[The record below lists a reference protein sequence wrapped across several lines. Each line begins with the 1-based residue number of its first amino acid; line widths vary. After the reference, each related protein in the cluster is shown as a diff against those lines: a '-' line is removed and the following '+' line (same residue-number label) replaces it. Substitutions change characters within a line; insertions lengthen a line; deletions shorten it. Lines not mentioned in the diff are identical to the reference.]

1 MCPRNMKDRVMN
13 RIGELDQVNLQN
25 FIQMISK
32 EHRFLSSLFD
42 SLQEAI
48 LVISPAH
55 TILYHNVAAQEFLG
69 LPENASALPVE
80 KLLPGLNLSLLLS
93 DSGIGSRKSM
103 RQELELTYPE
113 HRIVQMYALPID
125 REDAP
130 YALILNDIT
139 ATMERAA
146 SVAET
151 ERSKAVSILAA
162 EVAHEIGNPLNSLYL
177 HLQFLQRLLKNPD
190 PNLADAAQEVAEAR
204 SEVERL
210 DAIIN
215 QFLHA
220 LRPGKPVFETLDL
233 KSLVLDSL
241 NFMRQEITDRKIQL
255 EFYWGENVPQIKGD
269 ANQLKQ
275 AFYNLARNAMQA
287 MPAGGRLTIR
297 CSADDNFVMLSVSDS
312 GCGIKPENMQKIFR
326 PFFTTKNAGT
336 GLGLMIVER
345 IVREHGGSL
354 AVDSREN
361 AGTTFT
367 ISLPRR
373 FRLVRGLPAPAEQNE
388 QNDIQSKEA
397 RSE

>member
-1 MCPRNMKDRVMN
+1 MCPRTMKDRVMN
-13 RIGELDQVNLQN
+13 RIGELDSVNLQN
-25 FIQMISK
+25 FIQMIAK

-42 SLQEAI
+42 SLREAI

-55 TILYHNVAAQEFLG
+55 TVLYHNAAAQDFLG

-80 KLLPGLNLSLLLS
+80 KLLPGLNLDLLLS
-93 DSGIGSRKSM
+93 DSALGGRKSM
-103 RQELELTYPE
+103 RQELELAYPE

-130 YALILNDIT
+130 YALILTDIT

-146 SVAET
+146 SEMES

-177 HLQFLQRLLKNPD
+177 HLQFLQRLLKSPD
-190 PNLADAAQEVAEAR
+190 ANLADAAQEVSEAR

-275 AFYNLARNAMQA
+275 AFYNLVRNAMQA
-287 MPAGGRLTIR
+287 MPAGGKLTIQ
-297 CSADDNFVMLSVSDS
+297 CSADDNFVTLSVSDS

-373 FRLVRGLPAPAEQNE
+373 FRLVRGLPAPEEKNE
-388 QNDIQSKEA
+388 IKTKEG
-397 RSE
+397 SPE

>member
-1 MCPRNMKDRVMN
+1 MD
-13 RIGELDQVNLQN
+13 RIGELDQINLQN

-32 EHRFLSSLFD
+32 EHRFLGSLFD
-42 SLQEAI
+42 SLREAI

-55 TILYHNVAAQEFLG
+55 TVLYHNAAAQEFLG

-80 KLLPGLNLSLLLS
+80 KLLPGLNLNLLLS

-103 RQELELTYPE
+103 RQELELSYPE

-125 REDAP
+125 RDDAP

-146 SVAET
+146 SEAES
-151 ERSKAVSILAA
+151 ERSKAVSMLAA

-177 HLQFLQRLLKNPD
+177 HLQFLQRLLKRPD
-190 PNLADAAQEVAEAR
+190 ANLADAVQEVSEAR

-215 QFLHA
+215 HFLHA
-220 LRPGKPVFETLDL
+220 LRPGKPVFEPVDL

-241 NFMRQEITDRKIQL
+241 NFMRQEITDRKIQI
-255 EFYWGENVPQIKGD
+255 EFYWGENVPQVNGD

-287 MPAGGRLTIR
+287 MPSGGKLTVR
-297 CSADDNFVMLSVSDS
+297 CSADDSFVMLSVSDS
-312 GCGIKPENMQKIFR
+312 GCGIKPENLQKIFK
-326 PFFTTKNAGT
+326 PFFTTKDTGT

-361 AGTTFT
+361 EGTTFT
-367 ISLPRR
+367 VSLPRR
-373 FRLVRGLPAPAEQNE
+373 VRLVRGLPAPDAQK
-388 QNDIQSKEA
+388 QIQTKEG

>member
-1 MCPRNMKDRVMN
+1 MCPRTAKERVMN
-13 RIGELDQVNLQN
+13 RIGELDSVNLQN

-55 TILYHNVAAQEFLG
+55 TVLYHNAAAQEFLG

-80 KLLPGLNLSLLLS
+80 KMLPGLNLDLLLS

-125 REDAP
+125 RQDAP

-146 SVAET
+146 DMAES

-177 HLQFLQRLLKNPD
+177 HLQFLQRLLKDPD
-190 PNLADAAQEVAEAR
+190 ASLADAAQDVAEAR

-220 LRPGKPVFETLDL
+220 LRPGKPVFEALDL

-255 EFYWGENVPQIKGD
+255 EFYWDENVPRIKGD
-269 ANQLKQ
+269 ANQLRQ

-287 MPAGGRLTIR
+287 MPSGGKLTVR
-297 CSADDNFVMLSVSDS
+297 CSSDDNFVMLSVSDS

-361 AGTTFT
+361 VGTTFT

-373 FRLVRGLPAPAEQNE
+373 VRLVRGLPPPDEQK
-388 QNDIQSKEA
+388 QIQTKEDQP
-397 RSE
+397 E

>member
-1 MCPRNMKDRVMN
+1 MSPKKMKDRVID
-13 RIGELDQVNLQN
+13 RIGELDEVNLQN
-25 FIQMISK
+25 FIQMLSK
-32 EHRFLSSLFD
+32 EHRFLDSLFD

-48 LVISPAH
+48 LVISSAH
-55 TILYHNVAAQEFLG
+55 TILYHNAAAKEFLG
-69 LPENASALPVE
+69 LPDKLASIPVE
-80 KLLPGLNLSLLLS
+80 KLLPGLTLDLLLA
-93 DSGIGSRKSM
+93 DSKLGSRKSM

-130 YALILNDIT
+130 YALILTDVT
-139 ATMERAA
+139 ATMEQAA
-146 SVAET
+146 SVAES
-151 ERSKAVSILAA
+151 ERSKAVSMLAA

-190 PNLADAAQEVAEAR
+190 ANLADAAQEVAEAR

-220 LRPGKPVFETLDL
+220 LRPGKPVFEPLDL

-255 EFYWGENVPQIKGD
+255 EFYWGENVPQINGD

-287 MPAGGRLTIR
+287 MPSGGKLTVR
-297 CSADDNFVMLSVSDS
+297 CSADDSFVMLSVSDS

-361 AGTTFT
+361 VGTTFT

-373 FRLVRGLPAPAEQNE
+373 IRVVRGLPAPDPRKE
-388 QNDIQSKEA
+388 IQTKEGQ
-397 RSE
+397 SE

>member
-55 TILYHNVAAQEFLG
+55 TILYHNIAAQEFLG

-80 KLLPGLNLSLLLS
+80 KLLPGLNLGLLLS

-139 ATMERAA
+139 STMERAA
-146 SVAET
+146 SVAES
-151 ERSKAVSILAA
+151 ERSKAISILAA

-190 PNLADAAQEVAEAR
+190 TSLADAAQEVSEAR

-373 FRLVRGLPAPAEQNE
+373 FRLVRGLPAPAEQKE
-388 QNDIQSKEA
+388 IQIKED
-397 RSE
+397 RPE

>member
-1 MCPRNMKDRVMN
+1 MCPRTAKERVMN
-13 RIGELDQVNLQN
+13 RIGELDSVNLQN

-55 TILYHNVAAQEFLG
+55 TVLYHNAAAQEFLG

-80 KLLPGLNLSLLLS
+80 KMLPGLNLDLLLS

-125 REDAP
+125 RQDAP

-146 SVAET
+146 DMAES

-177 HLQFLQRLLKNPD
+177 HLQFLQRLLKDPD
-190 PNLADAAQEVAEAR
+190 ASLADAAQDVAEAR

-220 LRPGKPVFETLDL
+220 LRPGKPVFEALDL

-255 EFYWGENVPQIKGD
+255 EFYWDENVPRIKGD
-269 ANQLKQ
+269 ANQLRQ

-287 MPAGGRLTIR
+287 MPSGGKLTVR
-297 CSADDNFVMLSVSDS
+297 CSSDDNFVMLSVSDS

-361 AGTTFT
+361 VGTTFT
-367 ISLPRR
+367 VSLPRR
-373 FRLVRGLPAPAEQNE
+373 VRLVRGLPPPDEQK
-388 QNDIQSKEA
+388 QFQTKEDQP
-397 RSE
+397 E

>member
-1 MCPRNMKDRVMN
+1 MCPRTMKDRVMN
-13 RIGELDQVNLQN
+13 RIGELDSVNLQN

-42 SLQEAI
+42 SLREAI

-55 TILYHNVAAQEFLG
+55 TVLYHNAAAREFLG

-80 KLLPGLNLSLLLS
+80 KLLPGLNLNLLLA

-146 SVAET
+146 DMAES

-190 PNLADAAQEVAEAR
+190 ANLADAAQEVSEAR

-287 MPAGGRLTIR
+287 MPAGGSLTVR

-312 GCGIKPENMQKIFR
+312 GCGIKPENMQKIFK

-345 IVREHGGSL
+345 IVREHGGAL

-361 AGTTFT
+361 VGTTFT

-373 FRLVRGLPAPAEQNE
+373 VRLVRGLPAPDERKQLPT
-388 QNDIQSKEA
+388 KE
-397 RSE
+397 RQPE

>member
-1 MCPRNMKDRVMN
+1 MCPRNMKDRVMD
-13 RIGELDQVNLQN
+13 RIGELDQINLQN

-42 SLQEAI
+42 SLREAI

-80 KLLPGLNLSLLLS
+80 KLLPGLNLGLLLS
-93 DSGIGSRKSM
+93 DSGIGTRKSM

-146 SVAET
+146 SVAES

-190 PNLADAAQEVAEAR
+190 ANLADAAQEVSEAR

-269 ANQLKQ
+269 ASQLKQ

-287 MPAGGRLTIR
+287 MPSGGSLTVR

-388 QNDIQSKEA
+388 IQTKED
-397 RSE
+397 RTE

>member
-1 MCPRNMKDRVMN
+1 MCPRNMKDRVLN

-42 SLQEAI
+42 SLREAI

-55 TILYHNVAAQEFLG
+55 TVLYHNAAAQEFLG

-80 KLLPGLNLSLLLS
+80 KLMPGLNLDLLLS
-93 DSGIGSRKSM
+93 DSMSGKGASKSM

-130 YALILNDIT
+130 YALILTDVT
-139 ATMERAA
+139 ATMEQAA
-146 SVAET
+146 SVAES
-151 ERSKAVSILAA
+151 ERSKAVSMLAA

-190 PNLADAAQEVAEAR
+190 ANLADASQEVAEAR

-220 LRPGKPVFETLDL
+220 LRPGKPVFEPLDL

-255 EFYWGENVPQIKGD
+255 EFYWGENVPQINGD

-287 MPAGGRLTIR
+287 MPSGGKLTVR
-297 CSADDNFVMLSVSDS
+297 CSADDSFVMLSVSDS

-361 AGTTFT
+361 VGTTFT

-373 FRLVRGLPAPAEQNE
+373 IRVVRGLPAPDPRRE
-388 QNDIQSKEA
+388 IQTKEGQ
-397 RSE
+397 SE

>member
-13 RIGELDQVNLQN
+13 RIGELDSVNLQN

-32 EHRFLSSLFD
+32 EHRFLSSLLD
-42 SLQEAI
+42 SLREAI
-48 LVISPAH
+48 LVISPSH
-55 TILYHNVAAQEFLG
+55 TVLYHNAAAQEFLG

-80 KLLPGLNLSLLLS
+80 KLLPGLNLNLLLS

-130 YALILNDIT
+130 YALILNDVT
-139 ATMERAA
+139 AAMERAA
-146 SVAET
+146 SVAES
-151 ERSKAVSILAA
+151 ERSKAVSVLAA

-177 HLQFLQRLLKNPD
+177 HLQFLQRLLKKPD
-190 PNLADAAQEVAEAR
+190 ANLADAAQEVAEAR

-215 QFLHA
+215 QFLRA
-220 LRPGKPVFETLDL
+220 LRPGKPVFDSLDL
-233 KSLVLDSL
+233 KSLVLDAL
-241 NFMRQEITDRKIQL
+241 NFMRQEITDRKIRL
-255 EFYWGENVPQIKGD
+255 EFYWDENVPQIKGD

-287 MPAGGRLTIR
+287 MPTGGRLTIR

-367 ISLPRR
+367 ISLPRQ
-373 FRLVRGLPAPAEQNE
+373 FRLVRGLPAPADA
-388 QNDIQSKEA
+388 NDSPKKEDRA
-397 RSE
+397 E

>member
-1 MCPRNMKDRVMN
+1 MCPRNMKDRVLN

-42 SLQEAI
+42 SLREAI

-55 TILYHNVAAQEFLG
+55 TVLYHNAAAQEFLG

-80 KLLPGLNLSLLLS
+80 KLMPGLNLDLLLS
-93 DSGIGSRKSM
+93 DSMSGKGASKSM

-130 YALILNDIT
+130 YALILTDVT
-139 ATMERAA
+139 ATMEQAA
-146 SVAET
+146 SVAES
-151 ERSKAVSILAA
+151 ERSKAVSMLAA

-177 HLQFLQRLLKNPD
+177 HLQFLQRLLKNPGA
-190 PNLADAAQEVAEAR
+190 NLADASQEVAEAR

-220 LRPGKPVFETLDL
+220 LRPGKPVFEPLDL

-255 EFYWGENVPQIKGD
+255 EFYWGENVPQINGD

-287 MPAGGRLTIR
+287 MPSGGKLTVR
-297 CSADDNFVMLSVSDS
+297 CSADDSFVMLSVSDS

-361 AGTTFT
+361 VGTTFT

-373 FRLVRGLPAPAEQNE
+373 IRVVRGLPAPDPRRE
-388 QNDIQSKEA
+388 IQTKEGQ
-397 RSE
+397 SE

>member
-1 MCPRNMKDRVMN
+1 MCPRSMKDRVMN
-13 RIGELDQVNLQN
+13 RIGELDSVNLQN

-55 TILYHNVAAQEFLG
+55 TVLYHNAAAQEFLG

-80 KLLPGLNLSLLLS
+80 KLLPGLNLNLLLS

-146 SVAET
+146 DMAES

-190 PNLADAAQEVAEAR
+190 ANHADAAQEVSEAR

-287 MPAGGRLTIR
+287 MPAGGRLTVR
-297 CSADDNFVMLSVSDS
+297 CSADDDFVMLSVSDS
-312 GCGIKPENMQKIFR
+312 GCGIKPENMQRIFR

-367 ISLPRR
+367 ISLPRQ
-373 FRLVRGLPAPAEQNE
+373 FRLVRGLPAPAENNVPKQ
-388 QNDIQSKEA
+388 KEG
-397 RSE
+397 SPE

>member
-1 MCPRNMKDRVMN
+1 MD

-55 TILYHNVAAQEFLG
+55 TVLYHNAAAQEFLG

-80 KLLPGLNLSLLLS
+80 KMLPGLNLNLLLS
-93 DSGIGSRKSM
+93 DSGAGGSKAM
-103 RQELELTYPE
+103 RQELELSYPE

-125 REDAP
+125 RDDAP
-130 YALILNDIT
+130 YALILNDVT

-146 SVAET
+146 SVAES
-151 ERSKAVSILAA
+151 ERSKAVSMLAA

-177 HLQFLQRLLKNPD
+177 HLQLLQRLLKRPEPD
-190 PNLADAAQEVAEAR
+190 LADAAQEVAEAR

-220 LRPGKPVFETLDL
+220 LRPGKPVFEPLDL
-233 KSLVLDSL
+233 KTLVLDSL

-255 EFYWGENVPQIKGD
+255 EFYWGENVPQINGD

-275 AFYNLARNAMQA
+275 AFYNLARNAIQA
-287 MPAGGRLTIR
+287 MPSGGRLTIR
-297 CSADDNFVMLSVSDS
+297 CSADDSFVMLSVSDS
-312 GCGIKPENMQKIFR
+312 GCGIKPENMQKIFK

-373 FRLVRGLPAPAEQNE
+373 VRVVRGLPAPDPHKQL
-388 QNDIQSKEA
+388 QTKEGL
-397 RSE
+397 SE

>member
-1 MCPRNMKDRVMN
+1 MCPRNMKDRVLN
-13 RIGELDQVNLQN
+13 RIGELDSVNLQN

-48 LVISPAH
+48 LLISPAH
-55 TILYHNVAAQEFLG
+55 TVLYHNVAAQEILG

-80 KLLPGLNLSLLLS
+80 KLLPGLNLNLLLS
-93 DSGIGSRKSM
+93 DSGLGSRKSM

-130 YALILNDIT
+130 YALILTDVT
-139 ATMERAA
+139 ATMDRAA
-146 SVAET
+146 SVADS
-151 ERSKAVSILAA
+151 ERSKAVSMLAA

-177 HLQFLQRLLKNPD
+177 HLQLLQRIRKRPE

-210 DAIIN
+210 DSIIN

-220 LRPGKPVFETLDL
+220 LRPGKPVFEPLDL

-241 NFMRQEITDRKIQL
+241 NFMKQEINDRKIQL
-255 EFYWGENVPQIKGD
+255 EFYWGENVPQINGD

-275 AFYNLARNAMQA
+275 AFYTLTRNAMQA
-287 MPAGGRLTIR
+287 MPSGGKLTIR
-297 CSADDNFVMLSVSDS
+297 CSADDAFVMLSVSDS
-312 GCGIKPENMQKIFR
+312 GCGIRPENMQKIFK

-345 IVREHGGSL
+345 IVCEHGGSL

-367 ISLPRR
+367 VSLPRR
-373 FRLVRGLPAPAEQNE
+373 VRLVRGLPAPDPAKQIETIE
-388 QNDIQSKEA
+388 GQSE
-397 RSE
+397 

>member
-1 MCPRNMKDRVMN
+1 MKDRVMN

-80 KLLPGLNLSLLLS
+80 KLLPGLNLGLLLS

-146 SVAET
+146 SVAES

-220 LRPGKPVFETLDL
+220 LRPGKPVFDSLDL

-297 CSADDNFVMLSVSDS
+297 CSADDSFVMLSVSDS

-388 QNDIQSKEA
+388 QNDIQTRED

>member
-1 MCPRNMKDRVMN
+1 MCPRNMKDRVLD

-42 SLQEAI
+42 SLREAI

-55 TILYHNVAAQEFLG
+55 TVLYHNAAAQDFLG

-80 KLLPGLNLSLLLS
+80 KLMPGLNLDLLLS
-93 DSGIGSRKSM
+93 DSGTGASKSM

-113 HRIVQMYALPID
+113 HRIVQMYALPIA

-130 YALILNDIT
+130 YALILTDVT
-139 ATMERAA
+139 ATMEQAA
-146 SVAET
+146 SVAES
-151 ERSKAVSILAA
+151 ERSKAVSMLAA

-190 PNLADAAQEVAEAR
+190 ANLADAAQEVAEAR

-220 LRPGKPVFETLDL
+220 LRPGKPVFEPLDL

-255 EFYWGENVPQIKGD
+255 EFYWGENVPQINGD

-287 MPAGGRLTIR
+287 MPSGGKLTVR

-361 AGTTFT
+361 VGTTFT

-373 FRLVRGLPAPAEQNE
+373 IRVVRGLPAPAPRKENRTGE
-388 QNDIQSKEA
+388 GRQSE
-397 RSE
+397 

>member
-1 MCPRNMKDRVMN
+1 MN
-13 RIGELDQVNLQN
+13 RIGELDSVNLQN

-55 TILYHNVAAQEFLG
+55 TILYHNAAAQEFLG
-69 LPENASALPVE
+69 LPENAAALPVE
-80 KLLPGLNLSLLLS
+80 KLLPGLNLNLLLS

-103 RQELELTYPE
+103 RQELELSYPE

-146 SVAET
+146 DMAES

-190 PNLADAAQEVAEAR
+190 ANLADATQEVSEAR

-255 EFYWGENVPQIKGD
+255 EFYWGEDVPQVKGD
-269 ANQLKQ
+269 ASQLKQ

-287 MPAGGRLTIR
+287 MPTGGRLTVR

-367 ISLPRR
+367 ISLPRQ
-373 FRLVRGLPAPAEQNE
+373 FRLVRGLPAPKEK
-388 QNDIQSKEA
+388 NDLKTKEDTP
-397 RSE
+397 E

>member
-1 MCPRNMKDRVMN
+1 MN
-13 RIGELDQVNLQN
+13 RIGELDSVNLQN

-55 TILYHNVAAQEFLG
+55 TILYHNAAAQEFLG
-69 LPENASALPVE
+69 LPENAAALPVE
-80 KLLPGLNLSLLLS
+80 KLLPGLNLNLLLS

-113 HRIVQMYALPID
+113 PRIVQMYALPID

-146 SVAET
+146 DMAES

-190 PNLADAAQEVAEAR
+190 ANLADATQEVSEAR

-255 EFYWGENVPQIKGD
+255 EFYWGEDVPQVKGD
-269 ANQLKQ
+269 ASQLKQ

-287 MPAGGRLTIR
+287 MPTGGRLTVR

-367 ISLPRR
+367 ISLPRQ
-373 FRLVRGLPAPAEQNE
+373 FRLVRGLPAPKEK
-388 QNDIQSKEA
+388 NDLKTKEDTP
-397 RSE
+397 E

>member
-1 MCPRNMKDRVMN
+1 MCPRTMKDRVLN
-13 RIGELDQVNLQN
+13 RIGELDSVNLQN

-55 TILYHNVAAQEFLG
+55 TVLYHNVAAQEFLG

-80 KLLPGLNLSLLLS
+80 KLLPGLNLNLLLS
-93 DSGIGSRKSM
+93 DSGLGSRKSM

-130 YALILNDIT
+130 YALILTDVT

-146 SVAET
+146 SVAES
-151 ERSKAVSILAA
+151 ERSKAVSMLAA

-177 HLQFLQRLLKNPD
+177 HLQLLQRILKRPE

-210 DAIIN
+210 DSIIN

-220 LRPGKPVFETLDL
+220 LRPGKPVFEPLDL

-255 EFYWGENVPQIKGD
+255 EFYWGENVPLINGD

-275 AFYNLARNAMQA
+275 AFYNLTRNAMQA
-287 MPAGGRLTIR
+287 MPSGGKLMIR
-297 CSADDNFVMLSVSDS
+297 CSADDAFVMLSVSDS
-312 GCGIKPENMQKIFR
+312 GCGIRPENMQKIFK

-345 IVREHGGSL
+345 IVCEHGGRL

-367 ISLPRR
+367 VSLPRR
-373 FRLVRGLPAPAEQNE
+373 VRVVRGLPAPDPAKQ
-388 QNDIQSKEA
+388 IQTTEG

>member
-1 MCPRNMKDRVMN
+1 MCPRNMKDRVLN

-42 SLQEAI
+42 SLREAI

-55 TILYHNVAAQEFLG
+55 TVLYHNAAAQEFLG
-69 LPENASALPVE
+69 LPDNASALPVE
-80 KLLPGLNLSLLLS
+80 KLMPGVNLNLLLS
-93 DSGIGSRKSM
+93 DSGGGSKSM

-130 YALILNDIT
+130 YALILTDVT

-146 SVAET
+146 NVAES
-151 ERSKAVSILAA
+151 ERSKAVSMLAA

-190 PNLADAAQEVAEAR
+190 ANLSDAAQEVAEAR

-220 LRPGKPVFETLDL
+220 LRPGKPVFEPLDL

-255 EFYWGENVPQIKGD
+255 EFYWGENVPLINGD

-287 MPAGGRLTIR
+287 MPSGGRLTVR

-326 PFFTTKNAGT
+326 PFFTTKDAGT

-354 AVDSREN
+354 AVDSREKV
-361 AGTTFT
+361 GTTFT

-373 FRLVRGLPAPAEQNE
+373 VRVVRGLPAPDPAKQ
-388 QNDIQSKEA
+388 IQTTEGQ
-397 RSE
+397 SE

>member
-1 MCPRNMKDRVMN
+1 MKDRVMN
-13 RIGELDQVNLQN
+13 RIGELDSVNLQN

-32 EHRFLSSLFD
+32 EHRFLSSLLD
-42 SLQEAI
+42 SLREAI
-48 LVISPAH
+48 LVISPSH
-55 TILYHNVAAQEFLG
+55 TVLYHNAAAQEFLG

-80 KLLPGLNLSLLLS
+80 KLLPGLNLNLLLS

-130 YALILNDIT
+130 YALILNDVT
-139 ATMERAA
+139 AAMERAA
-146 SVAET
+146 SVAES
-151 ERSKAVSILAA
+151 ERSKAVSVLAA

-177 HLQFLQRLLKNPD
+177 HLQFLQRLLKKPD
-190 PNLADAAQEVAEAR
+190 ANLADAAQEVAEAR

-215 QFLHA
+215 QFLRA
-220 LRPGKPVFETLDL
+220 LRPGKPVFDSLDL
-233 KSLVLDSL
+233 KSLVLDAL
-241 NFMRQEITDRKIQL
+241 NFMRQEITDRKIRL
-255 EFYWGENVPQIKGD
+255 EFYWDENVPQIKGD

-287 MPAGGRLTIR
+287 MPTGGRLTIR

-367 ISLPRR
+367 ISLPRQ
-373 FRLVRGLPAPAEQNE
+373 FRLVRGLPAPADA
-388 QNDIQSKEA
+388 NDSPKKEDRA
-397 RSE
+397 E

>member
-1 MCPRNMKDRVMN
+1 MCPRTMKDRVMN
-13 RIGELDQVNLQN
+13 RIGELDSVNLQN

-55 TILYHNVAAQEFLG
+55 TVLYHNAAAQEFLG

-80 KLLPGLNLSLLLS
+80 KMLPGLNLDLLLS

-146 SVAET
+146 DMAES

-190 PNLADAAQEVAEAR
+190 ANLADAAQEVAEAR

-210 DAIIN
+210 DSIIN

-220 LRPGKPVFETLDL
+220 LRPGNPVFDTLDL

-241 NFMRQEITDRKIQL
+241 NFMKQEITDRKIQL

-287 MPAGGRLTIR
+287 MPTGGKLTIR

-373 FRLVRGLPAPAEQNE
+373 FRLVRGLPAPDEQKRIQTKEGQAE
-388 QNDIQSKEA
+388 
-397 RSE
+397 

>member
-1 MCPRNMKDRVMN
+1 MCPRSMKDRVMN
-13 RIGELDQVNLQN
+13 RIGELDSVNLQN

-55 TILYHNVAAQEFLG
+55 TVLYHNAAAQEFLG

-80 KLLPGLNLSLLLS
+80 KMLPGLNLDLLLS

-146 SVAET
+146 DMAES

-190 PNLADAAQEVAEAR
+190 ANLADAAQEVAEAR

-210 DAIIN
+210 DSIIN

-220 LRPGKPVFETLDL
+220 LRPGNPVFDTLDL

-241 NFMRQEITDRKIQL
+241 NFMKQEITDRKIQL

-287 MPAGGRLTIR
+287 MPTGGKLTIR

-373 FRLVRGLPAPAEQNE
+373 FRLVRGLPAPDEQKRIQTKEGQAE
-388 QNDIQSKEA
+388 
-397 RSE
+397 

>member
-1 MCPRNMKDRVMN
+1 MCPRTMKDRVMN
-13 RIGELDQVNLQN
+13 RIGELDSVNLQN

-55 TILYHNVAAQEFLG
+55 TVLYHNAAAKEFLG

-80 KLLPGLNLSLLLS
+80 KMLPGLNLNLLLS

-103 RQELELTYPE
+103 RQELALTYPE

-146 SVAET
+146 SVAES
-151 ERSKAVSILAA
+151 ERSKAVSMLAA

-190 PNLADAAQEVAEAR
+190 ANLADAAQEVSEAR

-220 LRPGKPVFETLDL
+220 LRPGKPVFETLNL

-255 EFYWGENVPQIKGD
+255 EFYWDENVPHIKGD

-287 MPAGGRLTIR
+287 MPSGGRLTIR

-312 GCGIKPENMQKIFR
+312 GCGIKPENMQKIFK

-354 AVDSREN
+354 AIDSREN
-361 AGTTFT
+361 AGATFT

-373 FRLVRGLPAPAEQNE
+373 FRLVRGLPAPEDT
-388 QNDIQSKEA
+388 NDSRKKEG
-397 RSE
+397 RTE

>member
-1 MCPRNMKDRVMN
+1 MN
-13 RIGELDQVNLQN
+13 RIGELDSVNLQN

-55 TILYHNVAAQEFLG
+55 TILYHNAAAQEFLG
-69 LPENASALPVE
+69 LPENAAALPVE
-80 KLLPGLNLSLLLS
+80 KLLPGLNLNLLLS

-146 SVAET
+146 DMAES

-190 PNLADAAQEVAEAR
+190 ANMADAAQEVSEAR

-287 MPAGGRLTIR
+287 MPAGGRLTVR
-297 CSADDNFVMLSVSDS
+297 CSADDDFVMLSVSDS

-367 ISLPRR
+367 ISLPRQ
-373 FRLVRGLPAPAEQNE
+373 FRLVRGLPAPAEN
-388 QNDIQSKEA
+388 NDLKTKEGT
-397 RSE
+397 SE

>member
-1 MCPRNMKDRVMN
+1 M
-13 RIGELDQVNLQN
+13 
-25 FIQMISK
+25 
-32 EHRFLSSLFD
+32 
-42 SLQEAI
+42 
-48 LVISPAH
+48 
-55 TILYHNVAAQEFLG
+55 
-69 LPENASALPVE
+69 E
-80 KLLPGLNLSLLLS
+80 KLLPGLNLNLLLA

-146 SVAET
+146 DMAES

-190 PNLADAAQEVAEAR
+190 ANLADAAQEVSEAR

-287 MPAGGRLTIR
+287 MPAGGSLTVR

-326 PFFTTKNAGT
+326 PFFTTKNTGT

-367 ISLPRR
+367 ISLPRQ
-373 FRLVRGLPAPAEQNE
+373 FRLVRGLPAPADHNE
-388 QNDIQSKEA
+388 IKTKEG
-397 RSE
+397 SPE

>member
-1 MCPRNMKDRVMN
+1 MSPKKMKDRVID
-13 RIGELDQVNLQN
+13 RIGELDEVNLQN
-25 FIQMISK
+25 FIQMLSK
-32 EHRFLSSLFD
+32 EHRFLDSLFD

-48 LVISPAH
+48 LVISSAH
-55 TILYHNVAAQEFLG
+55 TILYHNAAAKEFLG
-69 LPENASALPVE
+69 LPDKLASIPVE
-80 KLLPGLNLSLLLS
+80 KLLPGLNLDLLLA
-93 DSGIGSRKSM
+93 DSRLGSRKSM

-146 SVAET
+146 SEVES
-151 ERSKAVSILAA
+151 ERGKAVSMLAA

-177 HLQFLQRLLKNPD
+177 HLQMLQRLLKRPEPD
-190 PNLADAAQEVAEAR
+190 VADAAQEVDEAR
-204 SEVERL
+204 AEVERL

-215 QFLHA
+215 QFLRA
-220 LRPGKPVFETLDL
+220 LRPGHPVFEPLDL
-233 KSLVLDSL
+233 KSLVLESL
-241 NFMRQEITDRKIQL
+241 NFMKQEITDRKIQL
-255 EFYWGENVPQIKGD
+255 EFYWGENVPQVNGD
-269 ANQLKQ
+269 PGQLKQ
-275 AFYNLARNAMQA
+275 AFYNLVRNAMQA
-287 MPAGGRLTIR
+287 MPSGGSLTIR
-297 CSADDNFVMLSVSDS
+297 CTADDAFVMLSVTDS
-312 GCGIKPENMQKIFR
+312 GCGIKPENMQKIFK

-345 IVREHGGSL
+345 IVREHGGAL

-373 FRLVRGLPAPAEQNE
+373 VRLVRGLPAPDERKQLP
-388 QNDIQSKEA
+388 IKEGQP
-397 RSE
+397 E

>member
-1 MCPRNMKDRVMN
+1 MN
-13 RIGELDQVNLQN
+13 RIGELDSVNLQN

-55 TILYHNVAAQEFLG
+55 TILYHNAAAQEFLG
-69 LPENASALPVE
+69 LPENAAALPVE
-80 KLLPGLNLSLLLS
+80 KLLPGLNLNLLLS

-113 HRIVQMYALPID
+113 PRIVQMYALPID

-146 SVAET
+146 DMAES

-190 PNLADAAQEVAEAR
+190 ANLADATQEVSEAR

-255 EFYWGENVPQIKGD
+255 EFYWGENVPQVKGD
-269 ANQLKQ
+269 ASQLKQ

-287 MPAGGRLTIR
+287 MPTGGRLTVR

-367 ISLPRR
+367 ISLPRQ
-373 FRLVRGLPAPAEQNE
+373 FRLVRGLPAPKEN
-388 QNDIQSKEA
+388 NDLKTKEDTP
-397 RSE
+397 E